1 MNSINTNMSALS
13 AQRNMTEQAK
23 LLDEAAQRLSSGLRI
38 NSAADDAAG
47 SAIASKMESQIRS
60 LGMALRNSNDAI
72 SMTQTAEGALGE
84 IENILQRV
92 RELAVQAGNDTLSS
106 SDRTMIQAEIDAL
119 TAEINKISE
128 ATNFNGVKLLD
139 GSNETINFQIGVNDT
154 DSLEVKLQKSD
165 ALSLGLS
172 GSSGV
177 TTYTSE
183 RVPATDFSSSS
194 IAASDIKIN
203 GQNAFAS
210 AFSGNLSAATANEA
224 KLIADAINANT
235 AVHGAKANAFN
246 TLTSAEV
253 GAFKMT
259 TSFTLDIDGT
269 AHTVE
274 IASSAQGVVDNINE
288 TVSGVNASLNSN
300 GTITISNTTGAQFN
314 ISNAQG
320 ATDIGFTA
328 NATYNGFVSLENIDG
343 SAVRIEASSEKNGYV
358 NGVGTIADVQ
368 SLGFNETSTGK
379 NIETDVV
386 SGTAL
391 VANELKIN
399 DVTIGKSETGS
410 AASIAD
416 AINSSTNQHGVTANA
431 KTEVDIVINT
441 SNLPNTNSNEF
452 SINKSIVDLTA
463 ATDLSDVVAKVNA
476 AAIGDIRASATN
488 DGTLLLTS
496 ESGQDIRVANGSDA
510 DFISGYRD
518 INGTVSQTGVTSG
531 TTDADGLSKLASGTG
546 LSAGDSLTL
555 NGALAASNS
564 LNGKVTIL
572 SSGAD
577 TGITFTVTGT
587 DVFGNALSE
596 TITGAAANNT
606 ATGSNVYGSVTS
618 ITTSG
623 DAAANLTVGIITTE
637 TEDADGLM
645 TVADGSSYSG
655 SEDMTGAQK
664 DTEFNGIV
672 TVLSAGN
679 DSGITLTVTG
689 TDLNGV
695 VQTETITMAN
705 NGTATGTK
713 TFGKVTDLSFSGNA
727 AGNVT
732 VGTKTLSDVF
742 TVRGNLELSNET
754 GGVIK
759 IDTVA
764 EDTAANLASGQT
776 AETVLQKLGIQGQ
789 SQSFEVTGTKVAVTS
804 LENATESLS
813 IIDDAI
819 NKVSLFRSSFGA
831 VENRIDAS
839 INNLTT
845 LKINTEAAKSRIEDA
860 DFAAETSNLTK
871 SQILSQAATSMLAQ
885 ANASKQNL
893 LALLQG

>member
-139 GSNETINFQIGVNDT
+139 GSNDTINFQIGVNDT

-269 AHTVE
+269 AHTVA

-288 TVSGVNASLNSN
+288 TVSGVNATLNSN

-328 NATYNGFVSLENIDG
+328 NSTYNGFVSLENIDG

-416 AINSSTNQHGVTANA
+416 AINSSTDQHGVTANA

-531 TTDADGLSKLASGTG
+531 TTDADGLSLLAAGTG
-546 LSAGDSLTL
+546 LSAGDSITL

-564 LNGKVTIL
+564 LNGKVTVL

-577 TGITFTVTGT
+577 TGITFTITGT

-596 TITGAAANNT
+596 TLVGAAANQT

-623 DAAANLTVGIITTE
+623 AAAGNLTVGIVTTDSTDDNGLFETAAGTGFGTGNITL
-637 TEDADGLM
+637 D
-645 TVADGSSYSG
+645 
-655 SEDMTGAQK
+655 GAQK
-664 DTEFNGIV
+664 DTEFNGLV
-672 TVLSAGN
+672 TVT
-679 DSGITLTVTG
+679 SGTDDTGKSVTVVG

-695 VQTETITMAN
+695 VQTESFALN
-705 NGTATGTK
+705 ASTATSTK
-713 TFGKVTDLSFSGNA
+713 TFGKVTSINFSGNT
-727 AGNVT
+727 AGTIT
-732 VGTKTLSDVF
+732 VGTVVKSDVF
-742 TVRGNLELSNET
+742 TVRGNLDLSNST

-804 LENATESLS
+804 LENATQSLS